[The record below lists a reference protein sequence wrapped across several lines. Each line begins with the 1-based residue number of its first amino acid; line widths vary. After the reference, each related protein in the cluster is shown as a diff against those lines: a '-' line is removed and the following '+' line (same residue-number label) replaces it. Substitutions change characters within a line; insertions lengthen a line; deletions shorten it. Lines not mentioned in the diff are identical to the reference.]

1 MHFDDATRFDLDGRG
16 DFVFDWARP
25 AGQLP
30 VRVQAR
36 RMFVNDV
43 WNEDWRNKAAVRAR
57 FDREK
62 RKHIPSID
70 KAAGGSEPSFR
81 VFEIG

>member
-1 MHFDDATRFDLDGRG
+1 MHFDDATSSDFDGRG
-16 DFVFDWARP
+16 DYVFDWARR

-36 RMFVNDV
+36 RKFVNDV
-43 WNEDWRNKAAVRAR
+43 WGENWINKAAVKAR

-62 RKHIPSID
+62 RRHIPSMG
-70 KAAGGSEPSFR
+70 AME
-81 VFEIG
+81 V